1 MKTGRA
7 YSVNIPEQLK
17 RDEILAKAEYQAYG
31 EANAVD
37 QEKRVKDLHAELE
50 EAQKEQAFLEYSNKP
65 RPNPN
70 AVVVPHDTKAEER
83 RLAKEAMIKAHNE
96 YWAKRGTVI

>member
-7 YSVNIPEQLK
+7 YSMGLPEQLK
-17 RDEILAKAEYQAYG
+17 RDEILAKAEHQAYG
-31 EANAVD
+31 EANAID
-37 QEKRVKDLHAELE
+37 QEERVKKLQKELE
-50 EAQKEQAFLEYSNKP
+50 DAQKEQAFFEFSNKP

-70 AVVVPHDTKAEER
+70 AQTVEHDTKTEEK